1 MKPEEIRK
9 IVVDCLRG
17 IAPEADPT
25 SLQGTVHLR
34 DQLDL
39 DSVDLL
45 NFVISLHKQFKIDIP
60 EKDYPQMMTLDG
72 CVSYISNKITQGPG
86 TST

>member
-1 MKPEEIRK
+1 MTPENIRS
-9 IVVDCLRG
+9 IVLECLNG

-25 SLQGTVHLR
+25 TIQATVNLR

-45 NFVISLHKQFKIDIP
+45 NFVISLHKHFKIDIP
-60 EKDYPQMMTLDG
+60 EKDYPQMMTLNG
-72 CVSYISNKITQGPG
+72 CVSYLSSKVTAGADA
-86 TST
+86 SL